1 MYHFIVNPHART
13 GQGAIMWKEIKKLL
27 EEKNVEYDVVFT
39 KRCNH
44 AQDLVRALCTTDDSI
59 KNIVVMGG
67 DGTIN
72 EVINGIPD
80 YDKVILSYIP
90 LGSGNDLARGLELGT
105 DPVKNLAR
113 TLHPSTYRYVDHGVI
128 TGKNAG
134 PRTFAV
140 SSSIGYDA
148 SVCYEVANSK
158 LKRILNKLKLG
169 KLTYILI
176 AFKQVFTWNIVE
188 MDISIDHAPPKHYKN
203 VLLVAAMIQKYEG
216 GGVKMAPTA
225 DPTDK
230 QLTLCIIHDISR
242 LAALILLPTTFS
254 GKHTKFPMVDIINC
268 THAEIKAQSPCRVHT
283 DGEDYGMESHV
294 VFSAKDKQIRMP
306 Y

>member
-13 GQGAIMWKEIKKLL
+13 GQGAIMWKEVKKIL
-27 EEKNVEYDVVFT
+27 EEKKVEYDVTFT

-44 AQDLVRALCTTDDSI
+44 AQDLVRAICTADDSI

-67 DGTIN
+67 DGTVN

-90 LGSGNDLARGLELGT
+90 LGSGNDLARGLKLGT

-128 TGKNAG
+128 EGEHGKK
-134 PRTFAV
+134 RTFAV

-188 MDISIDHAPPKHYKN
+188 MDISIDHA
-203 VLLVAAMIQKYEG
+203 G
-216 GGVKMAPTA
+216 TA
-225 DPTDK
+225 LRICILIAVERHAHSSLNFSVSGALPS
-230 QLTLCIIHDISR
+230 TLYPMTVPEKGADFY
-242 LAALILLPTTFS
+242 FS
-254 GKHTKFPMVDIINC
+254 GKMSKITFL
-268 THAEIKAQSPCRVHT
+268 
-283 DGEDYGMESHV
+283 
-294 VFSAKDKQIRMP
+294 
-306 Y
+306 